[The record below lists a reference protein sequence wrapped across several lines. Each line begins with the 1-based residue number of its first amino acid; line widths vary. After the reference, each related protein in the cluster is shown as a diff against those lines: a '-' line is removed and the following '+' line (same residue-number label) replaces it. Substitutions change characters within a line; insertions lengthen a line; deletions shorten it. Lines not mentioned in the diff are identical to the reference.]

1 MAREKSKIIR
11 TGKKI
16 QDSGLVAGTWGNV
29 SIRLEEDAN
38 KFAITPSGMDY
49 PDIEEENIAIVNLE
63 GKKIEGDSEPSTE
76 TPMHR
81 HIYNERDDVN
91 AIVHTHST
99 FASVLACNH
108 KDIPPIIEDMVQIV
122 GGEVETA
129 DYALPGSGKL
139 AESAMEGLKDKKA
152 VLLANHGPV
161 SVGSDID
168 EAMMVA
174 EIVEKS
180 AKIYVFSK
188 ILGDPVELS
197 DEDVSK
203 MQDMF

>member
-16 QDSGLVAGTWGNV
+16 QNSGLVAGTWGNV
-29 SIRLEEDAN
+29 SIRLKDDED

-49 PDIEEENIAIVNLE
+49 HEIEEKNIVIVDLD

-81 HIYNERDDVN
+81 QIYNKRDDVN

-122 GGEVETA
+122 GGKVKTA
-129 DYALPGSGKL
+129 DYALPGSKEL
-139 AESAMEGLKDKKA
+139 AESAVKGLKDKKA

-161 SVGSDID
+161 SVGSNID
-168 EAMMVA
+168 EALMIA

-197 DEDVSK
+197 DKDVSK
-203 MQDMF
+203 MQEMF

>member
-1 MAREKSKIIR
+1 MAREKSKIIQ

-16 QDSGLVAGTWGNV
+16 QNSGLVAGTWGNV
-29 SIRLEEDAN
+29 SIRLEKDEEE
-38 KFAITPSGMDY
+38 FAITPSGIDY
-49 PDIEEENIAIVNLE
+49 PEIEEENIAIIDSE
-63 GKKIEGDSEPSTE
+63 GEKIEGDSEPSTE
-76 TPMHR
+76 TPMHH
-81 HIYNERDDVN
+81 HIYSKRDDVN

-108 KDIPPIIEDMVQIV
+108 EGIPPIIEDMVQIV
-122 GGEVETA
+122 GGEVKTA
-129 DYALPGSGKL
+129 DYALPGSKEL
-139 AESAMEGLKDKKA
+139 AESAVKGLKDKKA
-152 VLLANHGPV
+152 VLLANHGPI

-168 EAMMVA
+168 EAVMIA